1 MEPGHVDMAREH
13 RLPILMVPCTKRDEF
28 TVLDQRG
35 NQPHLYLRGT
45 IREIGLAWIPLETQE
60 KGITNKQK
68 IFGEIGEDFGEMN
81 AILGGG
87 EERRE
92 KRAGAWF
99 LEYLCHVI
107 HPQLRWELANEEP
120 GKKTIASCPAVTH
133 AQREGLPVGDSKFR
147 DGASAEASLTFCT
160 AHNLASSGD
169 STRGQ

>member
-13 RLPILMVPCTKRDEF
+13 RLPIPMVPCTKRDEF

-87 EERRE
+87 RKGE
-92 KRAGAWF
+92 K
-99 LEYLCHVI
+99 
-107 HPQLRWELANEEP
+107 
-120 GKKTIASCPAVTH
+120 S
-133 AQREGLPVGDSKFR
+133 GLG
-147 DGASAEASLTFCT
+147 
-160 AHNLASSGD
+160 
-169 STRGQ
+169 RGFWNTCVM